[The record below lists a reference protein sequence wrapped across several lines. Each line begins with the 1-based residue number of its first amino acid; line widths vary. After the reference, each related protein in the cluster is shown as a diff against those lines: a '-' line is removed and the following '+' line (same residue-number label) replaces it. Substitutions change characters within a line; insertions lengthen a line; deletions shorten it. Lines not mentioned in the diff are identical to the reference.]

1 MTMLDKVR
9 TDRMRVLADFLV
21 SDEVGEFDLRNWQTR
36 AFVPGRKFGPFVAR
50 EECGFA
56 GCAIGWAI
64 HKRLF
69 EGLRFAPGR
78 LEFRGPD
85 IRLNGYAGWDAINE
99 LFGLPKRGG
108 GELAGYFFAASAYET
123 VASPG
128 HVAARLRRAADIIDA
143 RRARAR
149 KPLPVVITRLLAPV

>member
-99 LFGLPKRGG
+99 LFGLPKRGLRAPATSPPVFAG
-108 GELAGYFFAASAYET
+108 PPTSSTPAGLGLASR
-123 VASPG
+123 SP
-128 HVAARLRRAADIIDA
+128 
-143 RRARAR
+143 
-149 KPLPVVITRLLAPV
+149 